1 MILELGCADTES
13 GVMMAQWNN
22 AGAEVDPSGGPR
34 TLANV
39 EDLAVGAR
47 IRALRGERGWSAHE
61 LAEEWKRAS
70 ADALD
75 RSQISKLETGRR
87 KLSAEEAVW
96 LARIF
101 GVTTDYLLGT
111 SGKQGVQARERVLA
125 EASAEAG
132 AASRDKQPDLGDVR
146 RPEVDQIMSWLGSGR
161 APHAL
166 LVLGPPGIGKSMLA
180 SQLVREAAKGEA
192 GWATTM
198 VDVRDLEPE
207 ARTDAD
213 GLISRMFDL
222 DRPTSDGAPADNPAF
237 AGTAVYRSIAQ
248 RISKAGKPVLCV
260 VDSADE
266 LTDSASVQLRSAL
279 SAVYSQ
285 VQRTGKPGVRLAF
298 VVTSRLEDGWLGK
311 ELSPS
316 LDIRP
321 LPEFGVDV
329 VEDRLRLLA
338 DRTREGGFSAAEFAN
353 WAAIVHGVSAG
364 LPPLLDPFLSWVGNE
379 EWLDIHRLE
388 SADVFESLAGP
399 YIQNTLLAPQ
409 SLFPRAVKVPS
420 EQVAAIRE
428 AIRLLVR
435 YRLFTRSHL
444 RHHVETDE
452 ELRAALKRAG
462 WQQDDLWV
470 ALSGMALLKK
480 PLGEIWQ
487 EFHPAI
493 RKLLFRHYYP
503 TDQSR
508 ASAHEEARAYVA
520 EWADAQL
527 RKDRVVGRIEGL
539 WHTVSALRLSR
550 AKDFRQRILV
560 AAAEAGSNL
569 DVTETYPL
577 SDLSAYAA
585 NRIARDAEMQAA
597 IGDTEL
603 AAEVQGIVLAWA

>member
-1 MILELGCADTES
+1 
-13 GVMMAQWNN
+13 MMAQWSNL
-22 AGAEVDPSGGPR
+22 GAEVDPSGGPR
-34 TLANV
+34 TLANG

-47 IRALRGERGWSAHE
+47 IRALRAERGWSAHE

-70 ADALD
+70 VDALD

-111 SGKQGVQARERVLA
+111 SEEQAVQARKRVLA
-125 EASAEAG
+125 EAPADAEA
-132 AASRDKQPDLGDVR
+132 AALDKQPDLGEIR
-146 RPEVDQIMSWLGSGR
+146 RPEVDQIMSWLESGR

-166 LVLGPPGIGKSMLA
+166 LVLGPPGIGKSTLA
-180 SQLVREAAKGEA
+180 SQLVREAGKGEA

-198 VDVRDLEPE
+198 VDVRGLEPE
-207 ARTDAD
+207 ERTDAD
-213 GLISRMFDL
+213 GLISRMFGL
-222 DRPTSDGAPADNPAF
+222 DGPASDGAPADSPAF
-237 AGTAVYRSIAQ
+237 AGTAAYRSIAQ

-266 LTDSASVQLRSAL
+266 LTDGASVRLRSAL

-285 VQRTGKPGVRLAF
+285 VLRTGKPGVRLAF
-298 VVTSRLEDGWLGK
+298 VVTSRMEDGWLGK

-316 LDIRP
+316 LDVRP
-321 LPEFGVDV
+321 LAEFGVDV

-388 SADVFESLAGP
+388 SAEVFESLAGP
-399 YIQNTLLAPQ
+399 YIKNTLLAPQ
-409 SLFPRAVKVPS
+409 SLFPRVVKVPS
-420 EQVAAIRE
+420 EQVTAIRE

-503 TDQSR
+503 SDQSR

-539 WHTVSALRLSR
+539 WHVVSALRLSR
-550 AKDFRQRILV
+550 AKNFRQRVLV
-560 AAAEAGSNL
+560 AAAEAGAKL

-585 NRIARDAEMQAA
+585 NRITRDAEMQAA

-603 AAEVQGIVLAWA
+603 AAEVQDTVLAWE